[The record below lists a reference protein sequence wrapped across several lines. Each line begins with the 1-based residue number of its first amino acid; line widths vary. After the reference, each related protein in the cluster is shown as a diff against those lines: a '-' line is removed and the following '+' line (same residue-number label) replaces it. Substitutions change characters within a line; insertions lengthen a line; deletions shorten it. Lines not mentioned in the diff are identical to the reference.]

1 MASGDVVHVA
11 APRTRAPR
19 STNTSGRPPVEPGQ
33 ETVRPV
39 ASTQDYEEKV
49 GPDPRE
55 HEWHRDDAG
64 CVLGG
69 TCGSEHHV
77 PVQPRLRPRPFE
89 SASQNAPSR
98 MRGK

>member
-1 MASGDVVHVA
+1 MLCTWQRHVPVRRDPRIPA
-11 APRTRAPR
+11 AI
-19 STNTSGRPPVEPGQ
+19 PPVEPGK

-39 ASTQDYEEKV
+39 ASTHHYEEKV

-69 TCGSEHHV
+69 ACGSEHHV
-77 PVQPRLRPRPFE
+77 PVQPRLHPTPFE
-89 SASQNAPSR
+89 SAAQNAPSR
-98 MRGK
+98 MR